1 MNTLKYGLPTLIE
14 LETLEENVTLCKAL
28 GLDFVEINMS
38 LPQFQID
45 RLDADLLINLKDKY
59 GVFFTFH
66 LAEDIDIGHFNKRV
80 RKAYFEEVIATI
92 ELMKSTGSEVLNMHL
107 HKGIHFTMPN
117 GKIFLYEK
125 FNKEYLQNVCE
136 FFELVKVQTRGTKI
150 KVLIEN
156 TGIYNHGYIADVVKC
171 LLQNK
176 CFGLTWDVGHDFSS
190 HHADRE
196 ILENYISRIEHMHLH
211 DGIDKANHMTL
222 YDGEI
227 DIDRHIE
234 FSRERALTVVI
245 ETKTIASLKES
256 VKRLIESGGI
266 YV

>member
-1 MNTLKYGLPTLIE
+1 MKTLKYGMPTLIE
-14 LETLEENVTLCKAL
+14 LETLEENVVLCKAF

-45 RLDADLLINLKDKY
+45 SLDADLLIKLKDKY

-66 LAEDIDIGHFNKRV
+66 LAEDIDIGHFYKRV
-80 RKAYFEEVIATI
+80 RQAYFEEVAATL
-92 ELMKSTGSEVLNMHL
+92 ELMQATDSEVLNMHL

-117 GKIFLYEK
+117 GKIYLYEK
-125 FNKEYLQNVCE
+125 FKSQYLQSICE
-136 FFELVKVQTRGTKI
+136 FVELVKAHTSGTKI

-176 CFGLTWDVGHDFSS
+176 SFGLTWDVGHDYSS
-190 HHADRE
+190 LHADSE
-196 ILENYISRIEHMHLH
+196 ILENYISKIEHMHLH
-211 DGIDKANHMTL
+211 DGIDKSNHMTL

-234 FSRERALTVVI
+234 FSRARALTVVI
-245 ETKTIASLKES
+245 ETKTIAALKES
-256 VKRLIESGGI
+256 VKRLVKNGGI
-266 YV
+266 YG